1 MPAHTRRLVRS
12 AASWPICSLT
22 RRSTSSPPAVRSAAR
37 SGHGLEADRGAPAC
51 SSATNASHSASRSW
65 RTRRRRMAR
74 RSRQAARRRP
84 PQRLTGAASRDASCR
99 GAGTVYRGPVARP
112 AADYMM
118 SALAR
123 RLSYEDRLTEL
134 LASVLKGDA
143 ELRAELL
150 HRRGL
155 GGFDAGPPE
164 VQVRTG
170 EGLRTMDMHIPLSVT
185 EGAVAEAWWE
195 HKLGVGVRRRP
206 ARSVRAGARTPPR
219 RGRRDSFHGRRR
231 PTTLVAQRR
240 GAATPPRRRRQ
251 AVELA
256 PLRRSRRSR
265 PRQVPSGL
273 VPGRPCAGR
282 VGPHPRAGG
291 TGGVSRGLRGGCR
304 DWSVRRPEAVRLQN
318 IDAAH
323 RAAEGLLERVAQ
335 ELKPGVATDVDGR
348 HAPHEA
354 WVSVASVGWWNE
366 LHEGWLW
373 LFIAPYAWFD
383 DEAEQVPSFGVSVH
397 LDSDERPRL
406 NADRRFARAVD
417 TENLR
422 LGSHWESDVALG
434 DSMPLEGIV
443 GIPSLTDQ
451 ARELAKFARDAILRL
466 VRCPPQG
473 THRRARPDQSDVL
486 IAPVVLD
493 PRKFASRNR
502 LPPPPTAP
510 TSRACKTT
518 RPATSA
524 AGPPPARFTPDE
536 PGLLRRRLLDVPCP
550 ATRSCH
556 CRRQLLSS
564 RGYRSAPGRGP

>member
-1 MPAHTRRLVRS
+1 
-12 AASWPICSLT
+12 
-22 RRSTSSPPAVRSAAR
+22 
-37 SGHGLEADRGAPAC
+37 
-51 SSATNASHSASRSW
+51 
-65 RTRRRRMAR
+65 
-74 RSRQAARRRP
+74 
-84 PQRLTGAASRDASCR
+84 
-99 GAGTVYRGPVARP
+99 
-112 AADYMM
+112 MM

-155 GGFDAGPPE
+155 GGFDAGLPE

-170 EGLRTMDMHIPLSVT
+170 EGLRTMDMHIPLSAT
-185 EGAVAEAWWE
+185 KGAVAEAWWE
-195 HKLGVGVRRRP
+195 HKLGVGFGDGQLE
-206 ARSVRAGARTPPR
+206 AYERAL
-219 RGRRDSFHGRRR
+219 GRRR
-231 PTTLVAQRR
+231 AEGAEIHFTVVADQRR
-240 GAATPPRRRRQ
+240 WWPSAEEQGRLQ
-251 AVELA
+251 AVGAKLWSWHRVAEAVEAVLVKFHPDWYRVALAPDASARIRVLAELA
-256 PLRRSRRSR
+256 AYLEDYEE
-265 PRQVPSGL
+265 VA
-273 VPGRPCAGR
+273 VT
-282 VGPHPRAGG
+282 GPFDGPKLSA
-291 TGGVSRGLRGGCR
+291 
-304 DWSVRRPEAVRLQN
+304 LQN

-323 RAAEGLLERVAQ
+323 RTAEGLLERVAQ
-335 ELKPGVATDVDGR
+335 ELQPGVETDVDGR

-373 LFIAPYAWFD
+373 LYIAPYAWFD

-434 DSMPLEGIV
+434 DSMPLEGIA

-473 THRRARPDQSDVL
+473 THRRARPNQPDVL

-493 PRKFASRNR
+493 PRKFCQ
-502 LPPPPTAP
+502 P
-510 TSRACKTT
+510 
-518 RPATSA
+518 
-524 AGPPPARFTPDE
+524 
-536 PGLLRRRLLDVPCP
+536 
-550 ATRSCH
+550 
-556 CRRQLLSS
+556 
-564 RGYRSAPGRGP
+564 